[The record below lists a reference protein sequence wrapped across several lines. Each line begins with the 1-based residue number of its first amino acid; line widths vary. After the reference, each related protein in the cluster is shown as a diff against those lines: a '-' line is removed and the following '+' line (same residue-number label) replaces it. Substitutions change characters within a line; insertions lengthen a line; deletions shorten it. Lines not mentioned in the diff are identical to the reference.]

1 MHAVKMHLF
10 AKASLYTFPYMR
22 SFDSKRLLSTQF
34 FFCKTVARITVYLA
48 MAEKGINT

>member
-22 SFDSKRLLSTQF
+22 SFDSKQLLST
-34 FFCKTVARITVYLA
+34 A